1 LTRRAGADYVSLADE
16 VITLDPMNPTM
27 AARLVQP
34 LGMWRRHDSARQT
47 LMRRELERILAIPD
61 LSKNT
66 YEMVAKS
73 LA

>member
-1 LTRRAGADYVSLADE
+1 
-16 VITLDPMNPTM
+16 MNPTM

-34 LGMWRRHDSARQT
+34 LGMWRRHDPARPA
-47 LMRRELERILAIPD
+47 LMPHQLGRILAIPD